1 MFRLIKDKLRTLID
15 EDLGHGDITS
25 EALIDSETSMEGEI
39 ICKQDCIVAGLQE
52 VSTIFEMYSCHV
64 KSLVRDGKRVRGSS
78 KVLLVSGN
86 ARTILSIERTAL
98 NLMTRMSG
106 IATET
111 NRILKEA
118 LLSNPSIRIA
128 GTRKTAPGLNFF
140 DKRAISI
147 GGGDTHRLGLDD
159 SVLIKDNH
167 IAIIGSVTDAVK
179 KAKRKISFTKKIE
192 VEVSNLNDA
201 VDAVKAGADI
211 ILLDNL
217 SPVQIKD
224 IIRNLTRRKYRKKVL
239 IEASGGINQKNIRV
253 YAGTGVDVISLGFLT
268 HSVKAID
275 MSLEVTSSSGK

>member
-1 MFRLIKDKLRTLID
+1 MD
-15 EDLGHGDITS
+15 EDLWHEDVTS
-25 EALIDSETSMEGEI
+25 EAVIDSKTRLEGEI

-52 VSTIFEMYSCHV
+52 ASTLFEMYDCHV
-64 KSLVRDGKRVRGSS
+64 ESLVKEGKRVRVNS
-78 KVLLVSGN
+78 
-86 ARTILSIERTAL
+86 TILQVRGRAKTILGLERTAL
-98 NLMTRMSG
+98 NLMMRMSG

-118 LLSNPSIRIA
+118 RSISPSLRIA
-128 GTRKTAPGLNFF
+128 GTRKTAPGLTFF
-140 DKRAISI
+140 DKRAIGV

-201 VDAVKAGADI
+201 VDAVRAGADI

-217 SPVQIKD
+217 SPTQIKD
-224 IIRNLTRRKYRKKVL
+224 IIRNLTRRKYREKVL

-253 YAGTGVDVISLGFLT
+253 YASTGVDVISLGFLT
-268 HSVKAID
+268 HSVKGID